1 MPDLTLSSKHYMAK
15 LNILDDFDF
24 DEHDFFPEEGDSE
37 VIGKYY
43 SPMEAELAAARLR
56 AEGIPCFLANS
67 NSQSILPSSLVYVR
81 LHVRPDDKDRA
92 KSILLTEFPANDE
105 SKGLG
110 TIWENLMMLFGILF
124 GIIGVLYL
132 VRLIFSIN

>member
-1 MPDLTLSSKHYMAK
+1 MAK
-15 LNILDDFDF
+15 QNILDDFDF

-92 KSILLTEFPANDE
+92 KSILLTELPPTDE
-105 SKGLG
+105 TRNLG
-110 TIWENLMMLFGILF
+110 SIWENLLVLAAVLLGIMGILYLIK
-124 GIIGVLYL
+124 II
-132 VRLIFSIN
+132 FN

>member
-1 MPDLTLSSKHYMAK
+1 MAK
-15 LNILDDFDF
+15 QNILDDFDF
-24 DEHDFFPEEGDSE
+24 EEHDFFPEEGDSE

-92 KSILLTEFPANDE
+92 KSILLTELPPTDE
-105 SKGLG
+105 TRNLG
-110 TIWENLMMLFGILF
+110 SIWENLLVLAAVLLGIMGILYLIK
-124 GIIGVLYL
+124 II
-132 VRLIFSIN
+132 FN